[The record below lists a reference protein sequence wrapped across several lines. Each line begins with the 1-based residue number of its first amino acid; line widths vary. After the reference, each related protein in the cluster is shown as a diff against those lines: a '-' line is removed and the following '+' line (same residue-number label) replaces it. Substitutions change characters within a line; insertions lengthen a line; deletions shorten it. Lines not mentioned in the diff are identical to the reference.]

1 MTQNIDVQFTQ
12 NGNDV
17 QKRING
23 SLTNDTLN
31 VVSPSTLGIAFVPT
45 LLVNPN
51 RITSENEV
59 NTLRGLRGDLR
70 LNTFGHLYDNLK
82 CMTPNEG
89 YKTIQNWF
97 AAGGTDAVHT
107 RILGIGNG
115 IKNDDGT
122 WQNSGFKLSDNNKK
136 ATIICSNYRTQ
147 TDYVYELLNLNVGE
161 DISDQFFITNIL
173 FTPDDSNISITNNNN
188 ITTNELNIGE
198 STIIQNELSLLNLN
212 AQSCFEKPQHIDQY
226 RRLNTICPY
235 ENDNYFYA
243 NYPLYGNDNTAV
255 EIIEIKEAS
264 ILDNIFDSFE
274 NKYTTSKTPWVTSQ
288 PMDRSNILD
297 NRENIHEKV
306 INLFRFFALDDGE
319 VGNRFRIK
327 INPLTI
333 GNKETGLFST
343 FDLFIFEYEAR
354 DNSFT
359 LLEDFRE
366 LNLDSKDENYIGRR
380 IGTKKV
386 YYDVENKKIYEEGRY
401 ENVSRYLRVEI
412 DEDIENNYVTN
423 IEKIVPSGFRSY
435 PRLNIEK
442 AAINQFIESKVNVST
457 ISDIIQ
463 KYNMTPDTGNF
474 IKVTLEKDGAEKTFT
489 FTWQVNNTNSQQNIQ
504 YNAGNITIGIPGII
518 LGNSNFTYYYFKAA
532 LEGKDAEPRID
543 SSGRAINVNVNSHTF
558 NNDLND
564 PKNYFSIEALG
575 GRTHKI
581 VPLEGVTIKNFKHNF
596 ESVVEFQN
604 GKIENTL
611 TMSNNEVINLIA
623 QDLTLHYLPP
633 KLCCNI
639 GNEPISDFNNSW
651 GIEFYRRDNN
661 DDKTYYPIIERSVET
676 TAQKGKKNH
685 YSPHYFYTRYM
696 TDCKNNDLNIWVEDD
711 NYLNSYFNLEKISS
725 NINGSDLIYKPSGR
739 NSSLPQGNSYIVLE
753 EGKNGVFDSDDS
765 DDSDDNR
772 ISVLKSVFKD
782 KLSFDFFTYGG
793 FDGTNIFD
801 FEKKNMTDEGLLG
814 EYYNESLE
822 KNSPIYNAY
831 KTGIDETTKYE
842 NCNGDVLIVP
852 DISLLHL
859 HRYAV
864 NICENL
870 KRYIYCG
877 DIKGVYYDSIN
888 SKVLLNDDGEEIS
901 TLKYKLAENQS
912 FGDDYSRLDMIQK
925 DTYNFDSIRKISENI
940 LNQNINHNIY
950 SRYFI
955 PILGEA
961 KTRIDSNVYYDSVLN
976 TLVSFLPNNYN
987 RSLSLIT
994 SDRDLFDIVT
1004 KPTINLKNEKD
1015 NTEKIKKKYSELLIT
1030 GFTQTNST
1038 FSLINQMTSYSLE
1051 YSVFSESVIM
1061 RAIQL
1066 VKKLIMVS
1074 IYADRTFIR
1083 DTFFFTNSSNYKNI
1097 YQLLKI
1103 QLNTLLSSLQENGI
1117 ISGFVVNIDENY
1129 LQNNL
1134 LDVQNYKFSGNIIIQ
1149 FGNSNIID
1157 LELNNI
1163 LSQLSILADAGQN
1176 ESGYASVTIASNNRN

>member
-12 NGNDV
+12 NGNNV

-45 LLVNPN
+45 LLVNSS
-51 RITSENEV
+51 RITSEV
-59 NTLRGLRGDLR
+59 NTLRDLRGDLR

-97 AAGGTDAVHT
+97 DAEGTDAVHT

-136 ATIICSNYRTQ
+136 ATIICSNYKTR
-147 TDYVYELLNLNVGE
+147 TDYVYELLNLRDGD

-173 FTPDDSNISITNNNN
+173 FTPGDSSVVINNNN
-188 ITTNELNIGE
+188 HISNNELVIDDA
-198 STIIQNELSLLNLN
+198 IIPIMQNSISLLNLSV
-212 AQSCFEKPQHIDQY
+212 QSCFEKPRNIFQH

-235 ENDNYFYA
+235 ENNNYFYA
-243 NYPLYGNDNTAV
+243 NYPLYGNSDVGV
-255 EIIEIKEAS
+255 EIKKAS
-264 ILDNIFDSFE
+264 FLDNIFDSFE

-359 LLEDFRE
+359 LLEEFKS
-366 LNLDSKDENYIGRR
+366 LNLDSKDENYIGRK

-442 AAINQFIESKVNVST
+442 AVIDDEI
-457 ISDIIQ
+457 
-463 KYNMTPDTGNF
+463 DT
-474 IKVTLEKDGAEKTFT
+474 
-489 FTWQVNNTNSQQNIQ
+489 NN
-504 YNAGNITIGIPGII
+504 
-518 LGNSNFTYYYFKAA
+518 
-532 LEGKDAEPRID
+532 
-543 SSGRAINVNVNSHTF
+543 
-558 NNDLND
+558 
-564 PKNYFSIEALG
+564 
-575 GRTHKI
+575 
-581 VPLEGVTIKNFKHNF
+581 
-596 ESVVEFQN
+596 
-604 GKIENTL
+604 
-611 TMSNNEVINLIA
+611 
-623 QDLTLHYLPP
+623 LTLHYLPP

-651 GIEFYRRDNN
+651 GIEFYRRNN
-661 DDKTYYPIIERSVET
+661 DDKTYFPVIERSLKT

-725 NINGSDLIYKPSGR
+725 NINGSGLIYKPSGR
-739 NSSLPQGNSYIVLE
+739 NSSLPEGNSYIVLE
-753 EGKNGVFDSDDS
+753 EGDNGVFESSDEDENES
-765 DDSDDNR
+765 PV
-772 ISVLKSVFKD
+772 ISVLKSVFEN

-801 FEKKNMTDEGLLG
+801 FEKKNMTDEGLLS

-842 NCNGDVLIVP
+842 NCNGDILIVP

-901 TLKYKLAENQS
+901 TLKYKLAERQS
-912 FGDDYSRLDMIQK
+912 FGSNYNRLDIIEK

-961 KTRIDSNVYYDSVLN
+961 KIGIENNVYYDSVLN